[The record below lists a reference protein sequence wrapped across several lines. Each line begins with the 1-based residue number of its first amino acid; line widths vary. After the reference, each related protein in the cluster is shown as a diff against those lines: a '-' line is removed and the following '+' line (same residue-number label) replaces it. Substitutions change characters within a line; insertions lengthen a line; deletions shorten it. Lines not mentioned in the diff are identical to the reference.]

1 MVLPQVQQL
10 ARQRLQLRL
19 HLILHRGR
27 TGGLVRV
34 GSHLLRLIPQLL
46 RQ

>member
-1 MVLPQVQQL
+1 VILPEIQEL
-10 ARQRLQLRL
+10 ARQVL